1 MKKMM
6 ISLIATVL
14 LLPLTNPIYAE
25 DDQTTVEVSNK
36 YVSEKDDQAIVEFLP
51 QAYLED
57 KMKVND
63 EIEAFKQ
70 KFREYRQTDEYK
82 KMLAENPEVEN
93 FTGYMS
99 AALNQLVS
107 IVDQTY
113 LVYLRNYQERLAKIE
128 QDFEL
133 GQLQLTE
140 EVAKFVSDYSLTEPE
155 KVKAKEYSQE
165 ELLTHWKN
173 YAYYQQTLDL
183 EKQMESLYQKH
194 FNDFASLPEEQQTYE
209 ANREKIQDM
218 YQEFVDQLEFADQI
232 KESELTKI
240 NESQEMLEDLLE
252 QLKNVSVEEAVKE
265 QKIFES
271 IK

>member
-1 MKKMM
+1 MKKM
-6 ISLIATVL
+6 ILSLIATVV
-14 LLPLTNPIYAE
+14 LLPLVNPIDAE
-25 DDQTTVEVSNK
+25 DDQTTVEVTSE
-36 YVSEKDDQAIVEFLP
+36 YVSKKDDQAIIEFLP
-51 QAYLED
+51 QAYLEA
-57 KMKVND
+57 KMEVSD
-63 EIEAFKQ
+63 EIEAFKE
-70 KFREYRQTDEYK
+70 KYREFRLTEVYQDLLKED
-82 KMLAENPEVEN
+82 PEVEN

-99 AALNQLVS
+99 VALNQLNS

-183 EKQMESLYQKH
+183 DKQMESLYQKH
-194 FNDFASLPEEQQTYE
+194 FDNLASLPEDQQTYE
-209 ANREKIQDM
+209 ANRDKIQDM

-232 KESELTKI
+232 KKSDLTKI
-240 NESQEMLEDLLE
+240 SESQETLSDLLE
-252 QLKNVSVEEAVKE
+252 QLKNISLEDAIKE
-265 QKIFES
+265 QKLFE
-271 IK
+271 